1 MIRKDDEKDV
11 EIVVDRKTILV
22 YIGLVQNV
30 DEETK

>member
-1 MIRKDDEKDV
+1 MIRKDDEKDA